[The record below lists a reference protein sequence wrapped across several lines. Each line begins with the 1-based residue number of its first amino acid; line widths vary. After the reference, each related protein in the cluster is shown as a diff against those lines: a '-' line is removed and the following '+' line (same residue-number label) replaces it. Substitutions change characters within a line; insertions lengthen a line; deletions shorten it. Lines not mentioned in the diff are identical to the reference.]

1 MISKE
6 EVQHIAKLAR
16 LGLGPK
22 EIEKLE
28 KELSKILDFIAKLK
42 EADISKVEATSHA
55 IPIENVM
62 RDDQVKTEKSEV
74 RKKLLEAAPTKKK
87 RYVKVKSIFHNGT
100 S

>member
-16 LGLGPK
+16 LGLAPK

-28 KELSKILDFIAKLK
+28 KELSKILDYMAKLK
-42 EADISKVEATSHA
+42 EVDISKVEVMRHA

-62 RDDQVKTEKSEV
+62 REDQPKAEKSEV
-74 RKKLLEAAPTKKK
+74 RKKLLEAAPAKKEG
-87 RYVKVKSIFHNGT
+87 YVKVKSIFHNGT